1 MHSVMSPLLGI
12 IELEKDPP
20 RFSDL
25 WDWNKGLIQTWLTD
39 AGGFA
44 AIGLVIWILVVL
56 LRTPPPTPG
65 IERRPLISKLMWT
78 FGAAA
83 LVAYVVA
90 LVLTILA
97 GMNAPEAQTTI
108 GPDGRPVVIP
118 RPQTTLEWLQGW
130 ALAIAGLLA
139 ICGFAEPF
147 VRDLFRLRWRRIGA
161 LAKLSF
167 KEAIRRRVVWAFL
180 AFLLIFLFPAKWFSQ
195 IKPEDELRRSI
206 SDIYYA
212 MTPLLVL
219 ISLLVAAFSIPNDIK
234 NQTIHTIVTKPV
246 ERFEIVLGRFFGYVG
261 LLTIALFIMTTISL
275 LMIQASNIDPLA
287 VEETMK
293 ARLPVYG
300 DLKYRS
306 MRREGFTGV
315 DVGREWAY
323 RKYIPGGDA
332 SSPRALWTFVDV
344 PSGLA
349 RRSEVPCEFA
359 FDIYRTTKG
368 EENRGVYCS
377 FNVITWKWKNA
388 RAQEY
393 EKAITEAF
401 REEQRTYPVNVRAP
415 GAGDDSPRAR
425 QRWEKI
431 NKIAEDF
438 GRFEWRG
445 LEVYDFHTSS
455 IMLPPGLFKNA
466 LDGSPGA
473 DSTLETPEGKGRLQI
488 QVKCDSPS
496 QFLGVARK
504 DLYVLEAEGSFA
516 LNFYKGAL
524 GLWCRLCIVIL
535 LAVSCSTYLA
545 GVISFIVA
553 LVLFVLGYFQDFI
566 ASLGAGTNIGGG
578 PFEAFTRLVRGDV
591 PTAQLDPS
599 PTVDVAQTL
608 DIGYRWAI
616 RRILNVI
623 PDVDNY
629 AWSDFVA
636 KGFSIRPESILMNLL
651 FLAAYLLPWAV
662 LAYYLMRSR
671 EVAA

>member
-1 MHSVMSPLLGI
+1 MHPVMSPLLGI
-12 IELEKDPP
+12 LELERDSP

-25 WDWNKGLIQTWLTD
+25 LDPNKALVQTWLTD

-44 AIGLVIWILVVL
+44 AIGLVIWILSVL
-56 LRTPPPTPG
+56 IRTPPPTPG
-65 IERRPLISKLMWT
+65 VERRPLISKPMWI
-78 FGAAA
+78 FAAAA
-83 LVAYVVA
+83 LIAYVVA
-90 LVLTILA
+90 LVLAILA
-97 GMNAPEAQTTI
+97 GMNAPGVQTTI
-108 GPDGRPVVIP
+108 GPDGRPVVLQ
-118 RPQTTLEWLQGW
+118 RPETMLEKFQGW

-167 KEAIRRRVVWAFL
+167 KEAIRNRVVWAFL
-180 AFLLIFLFPAKWFSQ
+180 AVLLIFLFPAKWFFP
-195 IKPEDELRRSI
+195 IKAEDELRTTVSVV
-206 SDIYYA
+206 YYGL
-212 MTPLLVL
+212 TPLLIL
-219 ISLLVAAFSIPNDIK
+219 IGLLLAAFSIPNDIK
-234 NQTIHTIVTKPV
+234 NQTIYTIVTKPV

-261 LLTIALFIMTTISL
+261 LLTIALFVMTTISL
-275 LMIQASNIDPLA
+275 LVIQASNIDPLA

-293 ARLPVYG
+293 ARVPVYG
-300 DLKYRS
+300 HLDYRS
-306 MRREGFTGV
+306 MRRPGFTGV

-332 SSPRALWTFVDV
+332 MSPRALWTFVDV

-349 RRSEVPCEFA
+349 RRAEVPCEFS

-377 FNVITWKWKNA
+377 FNVITWKWKDA
-388 RAQEY
+388 RAPEY
-393 EKAITEAF
+393 ERAITDAF
-401 REEQRTYPVNVRAP
+401 REEGKTYPVNVRPP
-415 GAGDDSPRAR
+415 GPGNDSPRA
-425 QRWEKI
+425 QKSWEKI
-431 NKIAEDF
+431 SKIAEDF

-455 IMLPPGLFKNA
+455 VMLPPGLFKNA
-466 LDGSPGA
+466 VDGSPGA
-473 DSTLETPEGKGRLQI
+473 DTILDTPEGKGRLQI
-488 QVKCDSPS
+488 QIKCDSPS

-553 LVLFVLGYFQDFI
+553 LVLFVLGYFQSFI
-566 ASLGAGTNIGGG
+566 ASLAAGTNIGGG

-608 DIGYRWAI
+608 DMGYRWLI

-623 PDVDNY
+623 PDVDNF

-636 KGFSIRPESILMNLL
+636 KGFSVGAEGILMNLL
-651 FLAAYLLPWAV
+651 FLVAYLFPWAV